1 MRLKQI
7 DLHGFKSFGDKV
19 SIELSEGVT
28 AIVGPNGSGKSNV
41 SDAVRWVLGEQSA
54 RALRGTKMEDVI
66 FNGAENRKPLSYCEV
81 TLTFDNEDQFLHV
94 PHSEVTVTR
103 RVYRSGE
110 SEYLINQANCRM
122 KDIHALFYD
131 TGVGREGY
139 SIIGQGRIEEIL
151 SPKGEERRA
160 ALEEAAGVMKYK
172 VRREEAQ
179 RKLNNVDNDMLRV
192 GDILSEIEHSLE
204 PLRQQ
209 SEEAAHYLAL
219 REELKDLE
227 INLFLTQ
234 YDRNREKNVGLQRNI
249 AELEAIEAE
258 RKTHQ
263 QELKGQ
269 EELHREKLMLM
280 EQLLEK
286 AREKALQLSTQQQK
300 VTGEAELLAQRMTFL
315 KEESR
320 RLQEQEEADALR
332 YAEIQ
337 TALAQRG
344 EISQETLAQLALHAD
359 ALDVQAQQASERV
372 YAMEEKLD
380 VLKQKLM
387 DRMGHEG
394 ERKARVARL
403 ETLRAQAGERRK
415 EILARQETA
424 AVDVQNVQEEV
435 RQVQQEYTQAQTM
448 LTALQ
453 GDEHVLQQQEQDAS
467 RVLQQALQQAQN
479 AQAQARDAE
488 HTLTIQKQL
497 ARDFEGYAN
506 SVRRLMK
513 DVQTGQM
520 DHTGILGTVGTLVR
534 VPREYEKAMEQA
546 LGGGL
551 QNVVVQDEQVG
562 KKLIQYLRQRD
573 YGRVTFLPLS
583 TLRART
589 FSVQE
594 KQQIHGP
601 GVLGCAVDLIGFD
614 PSVRKAMDY
623 LLGRTLVVE
632 DMDAGL
638 AVTRKCPFSFR
649 CVTLAGDILQSSGAM
664 TGGSAR
670 ERGLV
675 SRERMVE
682 EAAQKAEQARQA
694 AKQAVACWEEAQQ
707 AHQQLQA
714 KLTDV
719 QKQLYEKQAELRAL
733 QERLDATVYAY
744 EKAQAQ
750 QQQLA
755 AEAARVTEMLQ
766 TAERDLHAGE
776 SDETVDEQTLKAN
789 IALYT
794 QELHTLRQEQK
805 ECLEQA
811 QVAQMELA
819 ARTSEQSALQ
829 GDRQRLER
837 ELLRL
842 EQGKQTRMASR
853 LRNEQQ
859 AEQDV
864 AKQAT
869 MVEQLRAME
878 EEIGRN
884 QAALQ
889 KLEMEKES
897 LQTKVRSCS
906 FEQEQA
912 AQLIAESTERRYR
925 LSAQVE
931 RLDAEFENIQNKLW
945 DNYQLTYA
953 QAEPMR
959 KPVPLQKTVQQVEQI
974 HTELREMDYINPGAI
989 EEYKRVKE
997 RFDFLTAQKE
1007 DLGKARQDLQ
1017 TLIVDLTEEMQKRF
1031 LEQFAVINENF
1042 GRIFVQLF
1050 GGGHAEMRLQDES
1063 NAMECGIDII
1073 AQPPGKKLQQITLL
1087 SGGERALTAIAIL
1100 FSLLELKATPFCIL
1114 DEIEAALDEENLR
1127 LLADFLRSYS
1137 KRTQFIVITHRRPTM
1152 EAAQAMYGIAMEEK
1166 GVSKLVSVKF
1176 HEKEREHAGA

>member
-81 TLTFDNEDQFLHV
+81 TLTFDNEDQFLHI

-151 SPKGEERRA
+151 STKGEERRA

-179 RKLNNVDNDMLRV
+179 RKLHNVDNDMVRV
-192 GDILSEIEHSLE
+192 GDILSEIELSLE
-204 PLRQQ
+204 PLHQQ

-219 REELKDLE
+219 REELKELE

-234 YDRNREKNVGLQRNI
+234 YDRNREKNAGLRANI
-249 AELEAIEAE
+249 AELETVEEE

-263 QELKGQ
+263 QELKSQ
-269 EELHREKLMLM
+269 EELHNEKLTLM
-280 EQLLEK
+280 EQLLDK
-286 AREKALQLSTQQQK
+286 AREKAMQLSTQQQK
-300 VTGEAELLAQRMTFL
+300 ISGEAELLAQRMTFL
-315 KEESR
+315 QEESE
-320 RLQEQEEADALR
+320 RLKQQEESDALR

-337 TALAQRG
+337 AALVQRG
-344 EISQETLAQLALHAD
+344 EISQETIAQLTRHAD
-359 ALDVQAQQASERV
+359 ELDALAHQASERV
-372 YAMEEKLD
+372 YGMEEKLD
-380 VLKQKLM
+380 ALKQRLM

-394 ERKARVARL
+394 ERKARLARL
-403 ETLRAQAGERRK
+403 ETLRMQAGERQK
-415 EILARQETA
+415 EILLRQETA
-424 AVDVQNVQEEV
+424 AADVRNVQEEV
-435 RQVQQEYTQAQTM
+435 CQVQQEYTNVQDLLMT
-448 LTALQ
+448 LQ
-453 GDEHVLQQQEQDAS
+453 DTVHTLQQQEQDATH
-467 RVLQQALQQAQN
+467 ALQNALEQAQN
-479 AQAQARDAE
+479 IQAQARDAE
-488 HTLTIQKQL
+488 HALTIQKQL

-513 DVQTGQM
+513 DVQTGQV
-520 DHTGILGTVGTLVR
+520 DHTGVLGTVGTLVR

-551 QNVVVQDEQVG
+551 QNVVVRDEQVG
-562 KKLIQYLRQRD
+562 KTLIQYLRQRD

-589 FSVQE
+589 FSPQE
-594 KQQIHGP
+594 QRQLQGP

-638 AVTRKCPFSFR
+638 AITRKCPFSFR

-675 SRERMVE
+675 SRERMVQ
-682 EAAQKAEQARQA
+682 EATQKAERARQA
-694 AKQAVACWEEAQQ
+694 AKQSVAHWEAVEH
-707 AHQQLQA
+707 AHQQI
-714 KLTDV
+714 KDRLTDA
-719 QKQLYEKQAELRAL
+719 QKRLYEKQAELRAL

-750 QQQLA
+750 QQQLTT
-755 AEAARVTEMLQ
+755 EAARVAEMLQ
-766 TAERDLHAGE
+766 TAERDLHVDD
-776 SDETVDEQTLKAN
+776 SDATIDEQTLKAS
-789 IALYT
+789 IEICA
-794 QELHTLRQEQK
+794 QELLTLRQEQK
-805 ECLEQA
+805 ACLEQA
-811 QVAQMELA
+811 QQAQMELA
-819 ARTSEQSALQ
+819 ARTSEQNALQ

-842 EQGKQTRMASR
+842 EQSKQTRRDARSH
-853 LRNEQQ
+853 NEKQT
-859 AEQDV
+859 EQD
-864 AKQAT
+864 AQAQSG
-869 MVEQLRAME
+869 MAEQLRVME
-878 EEIGRN
+878 EEIARN
-884 QAALQ
+884 QAALE
-889 KLEMEKES
+889 KLEIEKES
-897 LQTKVRSCS
+897 LQVKARSCS

-925 LSAQVE
+925 LHAQLE
-931 RLDAEFENIQNKLW
+931 RLDAEFESIQNKLW

-959 KPVPLQKTVQQVEQI
+959 KPVPLQKTMQQVEQI
-974 HTELREMDYINPGAI
+974 HGELREMDYINPGAI

-997 RFDFLTAQKE
+997 RFDFLTTQKT
-1007 DLGKARQDLQ
+1007 DLEKARGDLQ

-1031 LEQFAVINENF
+1031 LEQFSVINANF

-1127 LLADFLRSYS
+1127 LLADFLRTYS